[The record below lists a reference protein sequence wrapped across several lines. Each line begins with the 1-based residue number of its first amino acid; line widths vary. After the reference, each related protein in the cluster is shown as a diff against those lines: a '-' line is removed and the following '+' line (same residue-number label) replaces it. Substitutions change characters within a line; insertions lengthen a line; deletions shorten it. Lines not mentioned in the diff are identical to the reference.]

1 MKPIPPIALF
11 RLSVLGPLAS
21 RQHFSRGE
29 LQVLIQEQ
37 AAKHYDI
44 PGSLHTRISGKTI
57 EAWFYRWK
65 KGGIEA
71 LAPKPRC
78 DKGVSRLPQDI
89 QAFIVKAKQENP
101 KRSLNTLLHL
111 VQMKGFVQSAEV
123 SRSSVYR
130 LLSQHGLSRPV
141 GSASQPIEFR
151 SFQADEPGAIVYG
164 DVMHGPVVWVNGKTQ
179 KSYLVTVFDDCS
191 RLVLHSAFCPGET
204 ALQIEY
210 VLKQALLKR
219 GLPKRFILDNGAAYR
234 AHSLQGICA
243 RCSIQIIY
251 CRPYAPEGKGKLER
265 WHRTLR
271 DQFLTELP
279 RNKTLSL
286 LEINSLLWAWIDQ
299 IYHAQAH
306 SGLQGKTP
314 LSVWQQGLKAVQPL
328 GPLALQLDEIFYHR
342 IARKV
347 RKDGSVSYLG
357 KRFEVPYEHAG
368 KTILLVIDPHQQQVL
383 FVESEA
389 GERLGQAT
397 PLDLSA
403 NQHRKRR
410 KSAGASP
417 SEQRASGPLSD
428 SVVTQALEQ
437 QHSQLSLTASTPKLT
452 PENTDNKEDKRD
464 V

>member
-1 MKPIPPIALF
+1 MKPIHPLALF

-21 RQHFSRGE
+21 RQHFVQGE
-29 LQVLIQEQ
+29 LQLLIQEQ
-37 AAKHYDI
+37 AAKYYDI
-44 PGSLHTRISGKTI
+44 PGSLPTRISGKTI

-71 LAPKPRC
+71 LAPKRRC
-78 DKGVSRLPQDI
+78 DKGVSRLPQEI
-89 QAFIVKAKQENP
+89 QDFIVNAKQENP
-101 KRSLNTLLHL
+101 KRSLNTLMHL
-111 VQMKGFVQSAEV
+111 VQMKGFVHSAEV

-130 LLSQHGLSRPV
+130 LLTQHGLSRPE

-151 SFQADEPGAIVYG
+151 SFQADNPGDIVYG
-164 DVMHGPVVWVNGKTQ
+164 DVMHGPLVWVNDKKQ
-179 KSYLVTVFDDCS
+179 KSYLVSVFDDHS

-204 ALQIEY
+204 ALDIEY

-243 RCSIQIIY
+243 RCSIRIIY
-251 CRPYAPEGKGKLER
+251 CRPYAPQGKGKLER

-279 RNKTLSL
+279 RKTLAL
-286 LEINSLLWAWIDQ
+286 VEINSLLWAWIDQ
-299 IYHAQAH
+299 IYHVQSH
-306 SGLQGKTP
+306 SGLDGKTP

-342 IARKV
+342 IARTV

-357 KRFEVPYEHAG
+357 HRFEVPYELSGH
-368 KTILLVIDPHQQQVL
+368 KVLLVVDPHQQQVL

-389 GERLGQAT
+389 GERLGQVT

-410 KSAGASP
+410 KSQGSSP
-417 SEQRASGPLSD
+417 LEHEASGQLSD

-437 QHSQLSLTASTPKLT
+437 QQSRLSLIASTLRLA
-452 PENTDNKEDKRD
+452 PENTQNKADKSD